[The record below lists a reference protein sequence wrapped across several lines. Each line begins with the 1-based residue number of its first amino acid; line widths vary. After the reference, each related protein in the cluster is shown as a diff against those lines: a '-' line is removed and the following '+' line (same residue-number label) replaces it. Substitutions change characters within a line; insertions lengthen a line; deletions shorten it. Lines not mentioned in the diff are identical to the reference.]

1 MSGFYFYNAT
11 DSLLGRPPVLGHLP
25 AQLTGL
31 STDVVCCRSCPVITC
46 SLHVWT
52 ASMWSWVWAIWGGWQ
67 CPEGLPCHTCLGMAP
82 RLPFS
87 SFSSVLAPGL
97 KAWQHS
103 IHSMAQPALS
113 SCGCGVLTLSNG
125 GGLSSALPLSQMW
138 ESISPVV
145 GNSDY
150 LKFLLFAGHPDVRG
164 SVSLWPCTSALS
176 SHVCVVSPGSR
187 ARPCHWSWRDR
198 SCLQA
203 HGVGM
208 ATDSCSPVWWVSGRS
223 QTTHLDIWNASWR
236 RCAGQGPRN

>member
-1 MSGFYFYNAT
+1 MSGFYFCNAT

-46 SLHVWT
+46 SLHVCVDSFHVVMSLGQLLRRVAVSRGT
-52 ASMWSWVWAIWGGWQ
+52 AMSYLSGHGSQ
-67 CPEGLPCHTCLGMAP
+67 AP
-82 RLPFS
+82 LFLIFL
-87 SFSSVLAPGL
+87 SFGPLGL

-125 GGLSSALPLSQMW
+125 GGLSSAFPLSQMW

-164 SVSLWPCTSALS
+164 SVSLWPCASALS
-176 SHVCVVSPGSR
+176 SHVCVVSPGSH
-187 ARPCHWSWRDR
+187 ARPCCWSRRDR
-198 SCLQA
+198 RCLQA

-208 ATDSCSPVWWVSGRS
+208 ATDSCSPV
-223 QTTHLDIWNASWR
+223 
-236 RCAGQGPRN
+236 